1 MSDFPHILDELHAT
15 FRMVSDGTVAS
26 YIPELSKANSD
37 WFGIAIV
44 TTDGQ
49 VFHVGDTEQF
59 FTIQSVSKP
68 FTYGMALE
76 DVGRDRVFS
85 KVAVEPT
92 GKSFNSIVLDETT
105 GRPPN
110 PMMNSG
116 AIAIGDLIAGETLT
130 DKLNRL
136 LAVFKRYTGRDV
148 HVDAPVFTS
157 ERLTSHR
164 NRAITNLLY
173 ASGTVTGDIE
183 EVLDFYIQQCALLVN
198 TIDLAT
204 MAATLANR
212 GINPCTGERALEQI
226 YVRDVLS
233 VMHSCGMY
241 DSSGEWAYRVG
252 IPAKSGVSG
261 AIIGVVPDRMGIAV
275 FSPPLDERGHSVRGL
290 KVFEALSEKLCLHI
304 FDCGSTPGI

>member
-1 MSDFPHILDELHAT
+1 MSDLQAMIEALHQEFSAT
-15 FRMVSDGTVAS
+15 NDGNVAT
-26 YIPELSKANSD
+26 YIPELAKANPD

-44 TTDGQ
+44 TMDGEI
-49 VFHVGDTEQF
+49 FSVGDSHHHF
-59 FTIQSVSKP
+59 SIQSVSKP

-76 DVGRDRVFS
+76 DKGRDAVFA

-92 GKSFNSIVLDETT
+92 GKTFNTIILDEKT

-110 PMMNSG
+110 PMINAG
-116 AIAIGDLIAGETLT
+116 AIVVADLITGKTLT

-136 LAVFKRYTGRDV
+136 LQVFKIYTG
-148 HVDAPVFTS
+148 HETHMDAPVFTS

-173 ASGTVTGDIE
+173 ASGMVTGNIE
-183 EVLDFYIQQCALLVN
+183 EVLDFYIQQSSLFIN
-198 TIDLAT
+198 TVDLAT

-212 GINPCTGERALEQI
+212 GINPCTEERALQEP

-233 VMHSCGMY
+233 VMHSSGMY

-261 AIIGVVPDRMGIAV
+261 GIIGVVPNRMGIAV
-275 FSPPLDERGHSVRGL
+275 FSPLLNEQGHSIRGM
-290 KVFEALSEKLCLHI
+290 KVFEALSKKLCLHI
-304 FDCGSTPGI
+304 FDCCQPS

>member
-1 MSDFPHILDELHAT
+1 MTDYQAIIESLYSELKDNDSGEVAT
-15 FRMVSDGTVAS
+15 
-26 YIPELSKANSD
+26 YIPQLANADKS

-44 TTDGQ
+44 SVTGE
-49 VFHVGDTEQF
+49 VYSVGDAEHHF
-59 FTIQSVSKP
+59 SVQSVSKP

-76 DVGRDRVFS
+76 DVGRDRVWS
-85 KVAVEPT
+85 KVAVEPV
-92 GKSFNSIVLDETT
+92 GKTFNSIVLDEKT

-116 AIAIGDLIAGETLT
+116 AIAIADLIEGDNLT

-136 LAVFKRYTGRDV
+136 LAHFKRYTGRSI
-148 HVDAPVFTS
+148 HLDAPVFTS
-157 ERLTSHR
+157 ERLTGYR
-164 NRAITNLLY
+164 NRAIANLLK
-173 ASGTVTGDIE
+173 ASGIINSRVED
-183 EVLDFYIQQCALLVN
+183 VLDFYFQQCSLLVN

-212 GINPCTGERALEQI
+212 GINPHTKEIAIQQT

-261 AIIGVVPDRMGIAV
+261 GILGVVPNRLGIAV
-275 FSPPLDERGHSVRGL
+275 FSPPLDERSHSLRGVH
-290 KVFEALSEKLCLHI
+290 VFEALSEKLCLHT
-304 FDCGSTPGI
+304 FDCCDELD

>member
-1 MSDFPHILDELHAT
+1 
-15 FRMVSDGTVAS
+15 VAS
-26 YIPELSKANSD
+26 YIPELAKANPD
-37 WFGIAIV
+37 WFGIVIV
-44 TTDGQ
+44 TSDGT
-49 VFHVGDTEQF
+49 VYSVGDVEHH

-76 DVGRDRVFS
+76 DNGRDAVFA
-85 KVAVEPT
+85 KVAVEPV
-92 GKSFNSIVLDETT
+92 GKTFNAIVLEEKT

-116 AIAIGDLIAGETLT
+116 ALAIGHLIKGATLT
-130 DKLNRL
+130 EKLNRL
-136 LAVFKRYTGRDV
+136 LETLKHYTGHDV
-148 HVDAPVFTS
+148 HMDAPVFTS
-157 ERLTSHR
+157 ERLSSHR

-173 ASGTVTGDIE
+173 ASGIITGEIE
-183 EVLDFYIQQCALLVN
+183 EILDFYIQQCSLSIN

-212 GINPCTGERALEQI
+212 GINPCTKERALQDK

-233 VMHSCGMY
+233 VMYSCGMY

-261 AIIGVVPDRMGIAV
+261 AIIGVVPNRMGIAV
-275 FSPPLDERGHSVRGL
+275 FSPLLDERGHSVRGI
-290 KVFEALSEKLCLHI
+290 KVFEDLSEKLCLHI
-304 FDCGSTPGI
+304 FDCTSS